1 MREGNGW
8 SDSDSENDDDYMFPN
23 HNIRRTFSPQI
34 STSIIEREQEEEL
47 DEEEEEAEVEEDAQS
62 EEEAEGEQDHH
73 QSEEE
78 VEEDQQSEE
87 EEDQEDD
94 DMNADEEPN
103 NQPSNS
109 QDKEGHGSI
118 SAIRED
124 SNIVITL
131 TDPGLLDCPICFEP
145 LTVPVFQCDQ
155 NGHIACSSC
164 CTKIKNKCPSC
175 SCLIG
180 SNRCRA
186 IEKVVE
192 SSTTPCQNI
201 KYGCNTQV
209 TYNKKN
215 EHENTC
221 VCSPCSC
228 PYIGCNFVSSTKEL
242 YQHFSNNHLDSATG
256 FMYDVFDLDS
266 FLRITLKKNDSIFV
280 ILQRHSGT
288 LFILHNRVEVLGNV
302 VMVSCIQPS
311 FMEGF
316 NYDILVSK
324 KQSSLK
330 FQSVTKSTPSL
341 QINGLPSTSFLL
353 IPCDFFDSCGQVKID
368 VTIQRKG

>member
-1 MREGNGW
+1 MREGSGW
-8 SDSDSENDDDYMFPN
+8 SDSDSENDEDFHQFWYPN
-23 HNIRRTFSPQI
+23 DNIRRTFSPPN

-47 DEEEEEAEVEEDAQS
+47 DEEEAEGEEDAQS

-78 VEEDQQSEE
+78 VEEDQQS
-87 EEDQEDD
+87 QEDD
-94 DMNADEEPN
+94 VDMIANEGSY
-103 NQPSNS
+103 NQLSNS
-109 QDKEGHGSI
+109 QDKEGHGSM

-215 EHENTC
+215 EHEKTC
-221 VCSPCSC
+221 MCSPCSC

-242 YQHFSNNHLDSATG
+242 YQHFSNNHLDSATA
-256 FMYDVFDLDS
+256 FRYDFFSLNS
-266 FLRITLKKNDSIFV
+266 FLPIILKKNDSIFV
-280 ILQRHSGT
+280 ILDKHSGT

-316 NYDILVSK
+316 DYDILVSN
-324 KQSSLK
+324 KQSSLS
-330 FQSVTKSTPSL
+330 FHSVTKSTPSL
-341 QINGLPSTSFLL
+341 QVNGLPSTSFLL
-353 IPCDFFDSCGQVKID
+353 IPCDFFDSCGRVKID
-368 VTIQRKG
+368 VTILRKW